1 MKGSNT
7 AGKIGEEPSL
17 PKNITMKEKR
27 VPHEHLN
34 LYNNFTGML
43 IQEDKRWKRRLQNQE
58 NKLKT
63 NSAENQITD
72 QKNWGIIP
80 GNTEEKGRD

>member
-7 AGKIGEEPSL
+7 AGKIGEEPSS

-43 IQEDKRWKRRLQNQE
+43 IQEDKVNEMETSTAKPRKQVE
-58 NKLKT
+58 
-63 NSAENQITD
+63 D
-72 QKNWGIIP
+72 
-80 GNTEEKGRD
+80 